1 MKILHV
7 LGSLHF
13 SGQEMMM
20 ACCHTSMKK
29 EKIRSYIVSTGHK
42 IGPAYKLLKSK
53 GYKIKH
59 IMFNKNKAFR
69 SLIRLL
75 GFFSLLNYLLKN
87 KFDIIHI
94 HTEANFFKIS
104 ICAILS
110 GHRKI
115 IRTVHNVFFPNFILR
130 FRRRL
135 ILKFCEFLKVK
146 YTSTSDIVA
155 KNEFKNYN
163 IKVTPQHIWY
173 DESKFFFINKSRK
186 KKLRSKFKI
195 SVNTLVF
202 LSVGNCSTIKNHNLI
217 LKTLSILPKNLDWIY
232 YHVGNEDKDKS
243 ERKLAKE
250 LNIEKKCKFL
260 GAKHNYTNFAHLS
273 DIFIMPSLVEGLGVA
288 TIEASAIGLIP
299 ILTKVPGNNEILKK
313 IKGSIGIKKNS
324 LSLKKAILKINRLKQ
339 KQKNK
344 ISFFIHQQ
352 VKKTWSKK
360 NIYTTINYYK
370 DI

>member
-1 MKILHV
+1 MDDD
-7 LGSLHF
+7 LGL
-13 SGQEMMM
+13 
-20 ACCHTSMKK
+20 
-29 EKIRSYIVSTGHK
+29 
-42 IGPAYKLLKSK
+42 
-53 GYKIKH
+53 
-59 IMFNKNKAFR
+59 FR
-69 SLIRLL
+69 SSCFNEFLN
-75 GFFSLLNYLLKN
+75 SLS
-87 KFDIIHI
+87 
-94 HTEANFFKIS
+94 TTPS
-104 ICAILS
+104 
-110 GHRKI
+110 
-115 IRTVHNVFFPNFILR
+115 FPNFILR

-186 KKLRSKFKI
+186 KKIRSKFKI

-217 LKTLSILPKNLDWIY
+217 LKTLSILPKKLDWIY

-313 IKGSIGIKKNS
+313 IKGSIGIKRNS

-344 ISFFIHQQ
+344 ISFFIHQK

-360 NIYTTINYYK
+360 KHIYNNK
-370 DI
+370 LL

>member
-7 LGSLHF
+7 LDSLHF

-20 ACCHTSMKK
+20 ACCHSSMKK

-42 IGPAYKLLKSK
+42 IGPAYNLLKSK

-59 IMFNKNKAFR
+59 IKFNKNKAFR

-186 KKLRSKFKI
+186 KK
-195 SVNTLVF
+195 T
-202 LSVGNCSTIKNHNLI
+202 
-217 LKTLSILPKNLDWIY
+217 
-232 YHVGNEDKDKS
+232 
-243 ERKLAKE
+243 
-250 LNIEKKCKFL
+250 
-260 GAKHNYTNFAHLS
+260 
-273 DIFIMPSLVEGLGVA
+273 
-288 TIEASAIGLIP
+288 
-299 ILTKVPGNNEILKK
+299 
-313 IKGSIGIKKNS
+313 
-324 LSLKKAILKINRLKQ
+324 
-339 KQKNK
+339 
-344 ISFFIHQQ
+344 
-352 VKKTWSKK
+352 
-360 NIYTTINYYK
+360 
-370 DI
+370 